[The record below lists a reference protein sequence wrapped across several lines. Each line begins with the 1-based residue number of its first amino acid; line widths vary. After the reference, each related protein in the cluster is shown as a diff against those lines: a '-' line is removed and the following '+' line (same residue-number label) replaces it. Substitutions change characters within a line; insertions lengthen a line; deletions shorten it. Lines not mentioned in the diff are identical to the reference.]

1 MSREERYPH
10 GCDVDYLNEQVA
22 EAMHAAH
29 CEEHEAYPQKG
40 CQWCEAEEQ
49 AEQEAQAENEAA
61 GIPRDFQRRIYATCD
76 AEDAEQEAQ
85 RPVCQDCGEKGL
97 PGYVAGDRCA
107 RTVVSQRNG
116 VKVECGGRLD
126 SPEPLVPPVVLVKC
140 PQCRALNVKGMYCTG
155 CGWVP
160 VRGEE

>member
-40 CQWCEAEEQ
+40 CQWCEAERQTE
-49 AEQEAQAENEAA
+49 EEAQAEDAA
-61 GIPRDFQRRIYATCD
+61 W
-76 AEDAEQEAQ
+76 EVQ
-85 RPVCQDCGEKGL
+85 RPVCQDCGERGL

-107 RTVVSQRNG
+107 RVVVSQRNG

-126 SPEPLVPPVVLVKC
+126 PPEPPVVFVKC
-140 PQCRALNVKGMYCTG
+140 PQCRALNAKGMYCTR

-160 VRGEE
+160 PRGEE

>member
-1 MSREERYPH
+1 MPIREERYPH

-22 EAMHAAH
+22 EAMFAAH
-29 CEEHEAYPQKG
+29 KDEHGAYPQKG

-49 AEQEAQAENEAA
+49 AEQEAQAE
-61 GIPRDFQRRIYATCD
+61 D
-76 AEDAEQEAQ
+76 AEWEAQ

-97 PGYVAGDRCA
+97 PGFVAGDRCERLA
-107 RTVVSQRNG
+107 KRNACVPETV
-116 VKVECGGRLD
+116 CGGWLD
-126 SPEPLVPPVVLVKC
+126 PPESPAILVKC
-140 PQCRALNVKGMYCTG
+140 PQCGKLNVRGMYCTG

>member
-1 MSREERYPH
+1 MSKQERYPH

-49 AEQEAQAENEAA
+49 AEREAQAENEAA
-61 GIPRDFQRRIYATCD
+61 GIPQDFQRWVYAACD
-76 AEDAEQEAQ
+76 ADDAEQEAQ
-85 RPVCQDCGEKGL
+85 Q
-97 PGYVAGDRCA
+97 
-107 RTVVSQRNG
+107 
-116 VKVECGGRLD
+116 
-126 SPEPLVPPVVLVKC
+126 PPVVLVKC

-160 VRGEE
+160 VREN